1 MNKLYISGYIQD
13 TPQLRQEQGNIPHF
27 VFNLSVQHRTQTGEL
42 RRESYRVSA
51 WHKAAL
57 WGAANLAKGQLVA
70 IQGYLAQHQLVAG
83 NISATTV
90 EIAVDEFL
98 PLRQPAPAD
107 PVIAS
112 GAARPGHSAQ
122 PPASSALVEGKASSV
137 AAPPEVFSPV
147 SQPDAPLSEPN
158 PAES

>member
-90 EIAVDEFL
+90 EIAVAEFF
-98 PLRQPAPAD
+98 PMRQPTPVDPGNAP
-107 PVIAS
+107 
-112 GAARPGHSAQ
+112 GAAQPGRSAQ
-122 PPASSALVEGKASSV
+122 PPASSALVEGEASLV
-137 AAPPEVFSPV
+137 ADPPEVLSPA

-158 PAES
+158 PAVF

>member
-13 TPQLRQEQGNIPHF
+13 TPQLRQEQGNIPHLA
-27 VFNLSVQHRTQTGEL
+27 FNLSVQHRTQSGEL

-51 WHKAAL
+51 WHKTAL
-57 WGAANLAKGQLVA
+57 WGAVNLAKGQLVA

-98 PLRQPAPAD
+98 LLRQPTPAD
-107 PVIAS
+107 PGTVS
-112 GAARPGHSAQ
+112 GAAQPGSSAQ
-122 PPASSALVEGKASSV
+122 TPASPALVGSEASP
-137 AAPPEVFSPV
+137 AAVPAEESYSA
-147 SQPDAPLSEPN
+147 SQQATPLVEPN
-158 PAES
+158 PAGP

>member
-51 WHKAAL
+51 WHKVAL
-57 WGAANLAKGQLVA
+57 WGAANHAKG
-70 IQGYLAQHQLVAG
+70 QLVAG

-90 EIAVDEFL
+90 EIAVDEFF
-98 PLRQPAPAD
+98 PLRQPLPAD
-107 PVIAS
+107 PANAS
-112 GAARPGHSAQ
+112 GAAHTGRSAQ
-122 PPASSALVEGKASSV
+122 TPASSALVEGEASPV
-137 AAPPEVFSPV
+137 AAPAEERSSV

>member
-90 EIAVDEFL
+90 EIAVDEFF

-107 PVIAS
+107 PVNAS

-122 PPASSALVEGKASSV
+122 PPASSALVEGEASLV
-137 AAPPEVFSPV
+137 ADPPEVLSPA
-147 SQPDAPLSEPN
+147 SQPDAPLSELN

>member
-90 EIAVDEFL
+90 EIAVDEFF

-107 PVIAS
+107 PVNAS

-122 PPASSALVEGKASSV
+122 PPASSALVEGEASLV
-137 AAPPEVFSPV
+137 ADPPEVLSPA
-147 SQPDAPLSEPN
+147 SQPDAPLLESN
-158 PAES
+158 HAES

>member
-1 MNKLYISGYIQD
+1 MNKLYISGYIHD

-51 WHKAAL
+51 WHKVAL

-90 EIAVDEFL
+90 EIAVDEFF
-98 PLRQPAPAD
+98 PLRQPTPVDPGNAP
-107 PVIAS
+107 
-112 GAARPGHSAQ
+112 GAAQPGRSAQ
-122 PPASSALVEGKASSV
+122 PPASSALVEGEASLV
-137 AAPPEVFSPV
+137 ADPPEVLSPA

>member
-51 WHKAAL
+51 WHKIAL

-90 EIAVDEFL
+90 EIAVDEFF
-98 PLRQPAPAD
+98 PLRQPLPAD
-107 PVIAS
+107 PANAS
-112 GAARPGHSAQ
+112 GAAHTGRSAQ
-122 PPASSALVEGKASSV
+122 PPASSALVEGEASPV
-137 AAPPEVFSPV
+137 AAPTEVLSPA